1 MVRWHVNVEDV
12 ISDLQD
18 DEGFRPFAYPDS
30 EGYLTIG
37 FGTLVDKRKGGITM
51 DEGMYLLRNR
61 LATNLGHLDQLR
73 PYWRAYPDQ
82 VQRALANM
90 AYQLGPV
97 GVHGFAKMW
106 ASLENLDW
114 EGAAREALDSKWAA
128 QTPNRAAR
136 VAAMIRSA

>member
-1 MVRWHVNVEDV
+1 MNVEDV

-37 FGTLVDKRKGGITM
+37 FGTLVDPRKGGITM

-61 LATNLGHLDQLR
+61 LATNLGRLDQLR
-73 PYWRAYPDQ
+73 PYWRTYPDE
-82 VQRALANM
+82 VQRGLANM

-97 GVHGFAKMW
+97 GVHSFAKMW
-106 ASLENLDW
+106 AALENLDW

-128 QTPNRAAR
+128 QTPDRAKR